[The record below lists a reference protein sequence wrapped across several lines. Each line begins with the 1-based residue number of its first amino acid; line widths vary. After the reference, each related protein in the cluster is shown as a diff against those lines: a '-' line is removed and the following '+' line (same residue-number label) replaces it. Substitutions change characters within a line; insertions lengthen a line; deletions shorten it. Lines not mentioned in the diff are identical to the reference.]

1 MNPTELLES
10 LSSSGIRLE
19 IADNGMFDV
28 FGERSLT
35 DSEKDLIRRHKSQ
48 LLEIVGSENKAG
60 LLKHLRDLNKQSLKP
75 ERVFNETG
83 VY

>member
-1 MNPTELLES
+1 MNPTEFLES

-48 LLEIVGSENKAG
+48 LLEIVGSEN
-60 LLKHLRDLNKQSLKP
+60 
-75 ERVFNETG
+75 
-83 VY
+83 